1 MSFRK
6 WQTDSD
12 TRIAN
17 VVVSLPAG
25 AAVCRAAMF
34 WLNVGPVVTVGGALC
49 RHRGRRPMRQVRF
62 WCAGSKIC
70 RNHFV
75 TGISEDTGTPGEAEM
90 DRQHTPAPDRT
101 RRAGLNRAQF
111 APVVWIAV
119 LLASWCLIVDW
130 KMVPDLVMSA
140 LP

>member
-1 MSFRK
+1 
-6 WQTDSD
+6 
-12 TRIAN
+12 
-17 VVVSLPAG
+17 
-25 AAVCRAAMF
+25 
-34 WLNVGPVVTVGGALC
+34 VTLGSGAL
-49 RHRGRRPMRQVRF
+49 G
-62 WCAGSKIC
+62 AKIC

-119 LLASWCLIVDW
+119 LLASWFLIVDW

>member
-1 MSFRK
+1 M
-6 WQTDSD
+6 D
-12 TRIAN
+12 
-17 VVVSLPAG
+17 
-25 AAVCRAAMF
+25 
-34 WLNVGPVVTVGGALC
+34 
-49 RHRGRRPMRQVRF
+49 RHR
-62 WCAGSKIC
+62 
-70 RNHFV
+70 
-75 TGISEDTGTPGEAEM
+75 TP
-90 DRQHTPAPDRT
+90 DPNRK

>member
-1 MSFRK
+1 
-6 WQTDSD
+6 
-12 TRIAN
+12 
-17 VVVSLPAG
+17 
-25 AAVCRAAMF
+25 
-34 WLNVGPVVTVGGALC
+34 
-49 RHRGRRPMRQVRF
+49 
-62 WCAGSKIC
+62 
-70 RNHFV
+70 
-75 TGISEDTGTPGEAEM
+75 M

-119 LLASWCLIVDW
+119 LLASWFLIVDW

>member
-1 MSFRK
+1 
-6 WQTDSD
+6 
-12 TRIAN
+12 
-17 VVVSLPAG
+17 LAG
-25 AAVCRAAMF
+25 HYAGIVAADLCVRFAS
-34 WLNVGPVVTVGGALC
+34 GAL
-49 RHRGRRPMRQVRF
+49 G
-62 WCAGSKIC
+62 AKIC

-75 TGISEDTGTPGEAEM
+75 TGTSEDTGTPGEAEM
-90 DRQHTPAPDRT
+90 DRHRTPDPNRK

>member
-1 MSFRK
+1 MSFSK

-62 WCAGSKIC
+62 WCAGSKNLPQSL
-70 RNHFV
+70 RNGNIGRYRH
-75 TGISEDTGTPGEAEM
+75 
-90 DRQHTPAPDRT
+90 
-101 RRAGLNRAQF
+101 AGR
-111 APVVWIAV
+111 
-119 LLASWCLIVDW
+119 S
-130 KMVPDLVMSA
+130 
-140 LP
+140 